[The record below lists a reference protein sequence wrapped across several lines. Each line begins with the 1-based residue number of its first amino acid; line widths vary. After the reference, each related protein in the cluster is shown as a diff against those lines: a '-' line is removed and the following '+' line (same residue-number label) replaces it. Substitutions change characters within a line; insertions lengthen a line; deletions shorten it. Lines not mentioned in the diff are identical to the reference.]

1 MLAYRSLLLPP
12 SEARPPI
19 AFENLPL
26 VRAALLSEDESK
38 LRQIAKDGVLLSC
51 LPEWG
56 RMSSEFNT
64 QHRFHEFPLD
74 EHTLRVVERTK
85 RSEYFVQ
92 LNDDE
97 RWSVVC
103 AALLHDVAKITGLP
117 EEREALSPDRTHPHN
132 SALLSR
138 DILAQWGE
146 SRLFVERVAILIE
159 HHQLFGVML
168 MTTDEKALPS
178 EEAVCHAARM
188 IKTPSMLKMLSA
200 LSEGD
205 IRGVK
210 DNDAI
215 FTPEVAQRM
224 ALYIQAVES
233 KLQVEVP
240 NDQSEHQY
248 WLPIP
253 MIQKLLHLWQPAETR
268 FHPILVPLCLENLSV
283 SVNSADYAPV
293 FVLPEHLFFQASQVK
308 AAYPE
313 ATFMPSLPTPSSD
326 ETHAL
331 WGLQPALFHSIY
343 N

>member
-12 SEARPPI
+12 SEARPPV
-19 AFENLPL
+19 AFKNLPL
-26 VRAALLSEDESK
+26 VRAALLSEDESA
-38 LRQIAKDGVLLSC
+38 LRQIARDGILLSC

-56 RMSSEFNT
+56 RMSSEYNT

-85 RSEYFVQ
+85 RSEYYQQ
-92 LNDDE
+92 LNDE
-97 RWSVVC
+97 EKWTIVC

-117 EEREALSPDRTHPHN
+117 EEREILSPDRTHPHN

-146 SRLFVERVAILIE
+146 SRMFVERVAILIE

-168 MTTDEKALPS
+168 MTTDENALPS
-178 EEAVCHAARM
+178 EDAICHAARM
-188 IKTPSMLKMLSA
+188 IKTHSMLKMLSA

-215 FTPEVAQRM
+215 FTPEVAKRM
-224 ALYIQAVES
+224 ARYIQAVES
-233 KLQVEVP
+233 RLQV
-240 NDQSEHQY
+240 NDPPTASETQY
-248 WLPIP
+248 WIP
-253 MIQKLLHLWQPAETR
+253 LALAQKLLHLWQPAETR
-268 FHPILVPLCLENLSV
+268 FRPVLLPLSLENHAGSQ
-283 SVNSADYAPV
+283 NSADCAPV
-293 FVLPEHLFFQASQVK
+293 FVLPEHLFFQASQVI
-308 AAYPE
+308 AVYPD
-313 ATFMPSLPTPSSD
+313 AILMPSLPAASSD
-326 ETHAL
+326 ETHTL